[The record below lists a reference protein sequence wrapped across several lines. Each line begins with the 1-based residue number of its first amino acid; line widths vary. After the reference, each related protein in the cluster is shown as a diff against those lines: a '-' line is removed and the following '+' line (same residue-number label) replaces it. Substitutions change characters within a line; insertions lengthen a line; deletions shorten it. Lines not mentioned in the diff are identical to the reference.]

1 MYKNAQSTT
10 YLQDGFQKPSTSP
23 QYMCDIEKG
32 RRTLPD
38 DLLPKVA
45 EILLLTEE
53 EKTQMYDLVAM
64 SKNTVSVDICEYIM
78 NKDIVRRVIR
88 TAIKNDI
95 PDDAWEAFFEQ
106 TNAFN
111 DDLNKNHRVRQEDE
125 SFALF
130 IDEGSDA
137 LISDHPNLVKKLL

>member
-1 MYKNAQSTT
+1 MNTASDLGQF
-10 YLQDGFQKPSTSP
+10 LVQKRIEHNISARWLSKALNISAV
-23 QYMCDIEKG
+23 YMCDIEKG

-78 NKDIVRRVIR
+78 NKDIVRKVIR

-106 TNAFN
+106 TIVQ
-111 DDLNKNHRVRQEDE
+111 D
-125 SFALF
+125 
-130 IDEGSDA
+130 
-137 LISDHPNLVKKLL
+137 KK

>member
-1 MYKNAQSTT
+1 MFLDFGTF
-10 YLQDGFQKPSTSP
+10 LVQKRTEHNISARWLSKALNISAA
-23 QYMCDIEKG
+23 YMCDIEKG

-53 EKTQMYDLVAM
+53 EKTQMYDLVAI

-78 NKDIVRRVIR
+78 NKDIVRKVIR

-95 PDDAWEAFFEQ
+95 PDDAWEAFFKQ
-106 TNAFN
+106 TIVQ
-111 DDLNKNHRVRQEDE
+111 D
-125 SFALF
+125 
-130 IDEGSDA
+130 
-137 LISDHPNLVKKLL
+137 KK

>member
-1 MYKNAQSTT
+1 MNTASDLGQF
-10 YLQDGFQKPSTSP
+10 LVQKRTEHNISARWLAKALNISAV
-23 QYMCDIEKG
+23 YMCDIEKG
-32 RRTLPD
+32 RRALPD

-78 NKDIVRRVIR
+78 NKDIVRKVIR

-95 PDDAWEAFFEQ
+95 PDDAWEAFYEQ
-106 TNAFN
+106 TIVQ
-111 DDLNKNHRVRQEDE
+111 D
-125 SFALF
+125 
-130 IDEGSDA
+130 
-137 LISDHPNLVKKLL
+137 KK

>member
-1 MYKNAQSTT
+1 MNTASDLGQF
-10 YLQDGFQKPSTSP
+10 LVQKRTEHNISARWLAKALNISAV
-23 QYMCDIEKG
+23 YICDIEKG
-32 RRTLPD
+32 RRALPD

-45 EILLLTEE
+45 EILLLTEK

-78 NKDIVRRVIR
+78 NKDIVRKVIR

-106 TNAFN
+106 TIVQ
-111 DDLNKNHRVRQEDE
+111 D
-125 SFALF
+125 
-130 IDEGSDA
+130 
-137 LISDHPNLVKKLL
+137 KK